1 MRRSSSKAVSTG
13 CTRRLPGRM
22 RGIACGL
29 PGTACAAVFDGA
41 AAGEDRQAMR
51 LRIDSDT
58 DWKNTH
64 QLVSANSSERCGR
77 TTPYAGLMFDLHDR
91 YSL

>member
-1 MRRSSSKAVSTG
+1 
-13 CTRRLPGRM
+13 
-22 RGIACGL
+22 
-29 PGTACAAVFDGA
+29 
-41 AAGEDRQAMR
+41 MR

-58 DWKNTH
+58 DWKNTC